1 MNFIVESRVSTG
13 VNQVEFVDQ
22 PLAVLAGAPG
32 QAGTTVL
39 VEPGPHVAYSVGLGS
54 GCEWCHHGAGGS
66 CSVAGTSSA

>member
-32 QAGTTVL
+32 QAGTAVL
-39 VEPGPHVAYSVGLGS
+39 VEPQPRVAYSVGLGS
-54 GCEWCHHGAGGS
+54 G
-66 CSVAGTSSA
+66 